1 MDVVANLTTLA
12 SGQVMEIKP
21 PTTEEWVI
29 HNILVSDKAGIE
41 RSDGST
47 DFEFEDVTEAGGLT
61 AQFLHVTNAQY
72 LKVRNKLG
80 TSMHASYDGIKTK
93 G

>member
-21 PTTEEWVI
+21 PITEEWVI
-29 HNILVSDKAGIE
+29 HNIVASDKAGLE

-47 DFEFEDVTEAGGLT
+47 NFEFDDVTEEGGWT
-61 AQFLHVTNAQY
+61 AQFFHVTSAQY

-80 TSMHASYDGIKTK
+80 TSMSVAYDGIKTK

>member
-1 MDVVANLTTLA
+1 MDVVADLKTLA

-21 PTTEEWVI
+21 PSTEEWVV
-29 HNILVSDKAGIE
+29 HNILVSDKAGLE
-41 RSDGST
+41 RTDGGVG
-47 DFEFEDVTEAGGLT
+47 FEFDEVTEAGGWN
-61 AQFLHVTNAQY
+61 AQFFHVTSAQY

-80 TSMHASYDGIKTK
+80 ASMHAAYDGIKTK

>member
-12 SGQVMEIKP
+12 SGQVLEIKP
-21 PTTEEWVI
+21 PSTEEWVI
-29 HNILVSDKAGIE
+29 HNILASDKAGLE
-41 RSDGST
+41 RSNGSV
-47 DFEFEDVTEAGGLT
+47 DFEFDDITEAGGWN
-61 AQFLHVTNAQY
+61 AQFFHVTSAQY

-80 TSMHASYDGIKTK
+80 TSMCVAFDGIKTK